1 MSTTNNDD
9 GSNFMQTQHSTF
21 DHVDQ
26 SSNSIPLSDITRK
39 TSNQPQNTREEP
51 SKSGFVDGS
60 GERIPLSNLTNEN
73 DAQVFTRERCKPA
86 ENPRKV
92 VASKMQR
99 RITPTMDSITKE
111 LSFED
116 DLIHNDYDSAE
127 FSTISDLQ
135 ADEGDMFWDDE
146 YEFAE
151 VERLDAEENETEHN
165 AVPEGY
171 ASLDG
176 YHDEIPYVDSNTQ
189 SKKKRKRITMKEYYS
204 YKLQVRKD
212 EGLHVRLA
220 GRLYQQYVVDAF
232 SYDIKKKNYFG
243 TCLGVMYV
251 VEFQKRAVKSLMIHG
266 PCGLQNTKS
275 PCMDKFKCTK
285 HFPKKYCSETHW
297 KHMIDDLLL
306 EKTKA
311 VVNKMTSYSDKQLQY
326 FALAEIDKILKS
338 IGKSLMQFKQLP
350 QPPANY
356 LQSGTNNLVIDET
369 SYNLSE
375 MEFEFNKLFPH
386 CNPEQLEVYTEV
398 FNSVQSNAGGVYF
411 VYGSGGCGKTFV
423 WKTLIYKLR
432 SLGLIVLPVAFSGIA
447 ATLMPGGRTAHSR
460 FKIPIVLDD
469 CSSCA
474 IHHDSDIA
482 KLIKRTS
489 LIIWDG
495 APMQHRYAFECLD
508 RSLRDI
514 MRSVDR
520 TRYNMPFGG
529 ITVVLGGDFR
539 QILPVINLGS
549 RGDVVSASITH
560 SRLWLKSKILLL
572 HRNMRLNQGQNS
584 GELESL
590 KRFAEWV
597 LQIGNGQVKPPKNAV
612 MDYEEND
619 IIIPPEFCDPCIE
632 NSVEN
637 MIQWT
642 YPDFLSNYIV
652 TSPYGLKVFID
663 DKNAKATNLTKN
675 VVYHEIFYNL
685 PVP

>member
-1 MSTTNNDD
+1 MKELNYDHLKLDNFFSFRSDLATNRKKIRKLTEENKENDGSFNGVPNLFSGRGKVDSSRLGTAPVNTATVVTENSGNVPLTKQPNNQLNAKQGLFFQRSAIMSTTNNDD
-9 GSNFMQTQHSTF
+9 RSNFMQTQHSTF

-146 YEFAE
+146 YEFVE

-165 AVPEGY
+165 A
-171 ASLDG
+171 DG

-189 SKKKRKRITMKEYYS
+189 SKKKWKRITMKEYYS

-212 EGLHVRLA
+212 E
-220 GRLYQQYVVDAF
+220 
-232 SYDIKKKNYFG
+232 
-243 TCLGVMYV
+243 
-251 VEFQKRAVKSLMIHG
+251 
-266 PCGLQNTKS
+266 
-275 PCMDKFKCTK
+275 
-285 HFPKKYCSETHW
+285 
-297 KHMIDDLLL
+297 
-306 EKTKA
+306 
-311 VVNKMTSYSDKQLQY
+311 
-326 FALAEIDKILKS
+326 EIDKILKS

-386 CNPEQLEVYTEV
+386 CNPEQLEVYTE
-398 FNSVQSNAGGVYF
+398 
-411 VYGSGGCGKTFV
+411 
-423 WKTLIYKLR
+423 
-432 SLGLIVLPVAFSGIA
+432 
-447 ATLMPGGRTAHSR
+447 
-460 FKIPIVLDD
+460 
-469 CSSCA
+469 
-474 IHHDSDIA
+474 
-482 KLIKRTS
+482 
-489 LIIWDG
+489 
-495 APMQHRYAFECLD
+495 
-508 RSLRDI
+508 
-514 MRSVDR
+514 
-520 TRYNMPFGG
+520 
-529 ITVVLGGDFR
+529 
-539 QILPVINLGS
+539 
-549 RGDVVSASITH
+549 
-560 SRLWLKSKILLL
+560 
-572 HRNMRLNQGQNS
+572 
-584 GELESL
+584 
-590 KRFAEWV
+590 
-597 LQIGNGQVKPPKNAV
+597 IGNGQVKPPKNAV

-619 IIIPPEFCDPCIE
+619 IIIPPEFCDPDIIG
-632 NSVEN
+632 V
-637 MIQWT
+637 
-642 YPDFLSNYIV
+642 
-652 TSPYGLKVFID
+652 ID
-663 DKNAKATNLTKN
+663 DVRPLKHVTNTTN
-675 VVYHEIFYNL
+675 GDQFFREFVVTDLINKKHACNNIRLECKLRHCGHPTQEVPYVHMFDVITL
-685 PVP
+685 PFSNTFQFDFASSVKYMEFGDDVGMEVEYSIVPHAAF